1 MPRIARAPTRLRNR
15 WDQLALHIL
24 LFSIATDPP
33 RTLPR
38 GRRHRA
44 CRRGGDD
51 GVETV
56 EIAIGIAL
64 AVGVALLVWAAY
76 KVFVQ
81 KYLNQLP

>member
-1 MPRIARAPTRLRNR
+1 MPRIARAPIRLRNR
-15 WDQLALHIL
+15 WDRLALQIL
-24 LFSIATDPP
+24 LFSAAAEPP
-33 RTLPR
+33 RRFPR
-38 GRRHRA
+38 KRRRV
-44 CRRGGDD
+44 RRGGDE